1 MRQNKGSP
9 LAERCGRCFAQTRHC
24 FCDQIPELETTVKIT
39 VIRHWKERL
48 KPSNTARLAD
58 HAIPSLDLIDFG
70 APGSP
75 PWSNPDLITPNT
87 ALLFPDPDAPQA
99 EAPDHIIVVDGSW
112 AQARKMV
119 NKIPGLKALPRF
131 SIRPPA
137 TGIVRIR
144 RSPEP
149 GMVSTLEA
157 IAAVLDITEG
167 TGSGDPLRHLYQT
180 AVDAT
185 IAARGRPLHT

>member
-1 MRQNKGSP
+1 MRQNKGST
-9 LAERCGRCFAQTRHC
+9 LADRCGRCFAQTRYC
-24 FCDQIPELETTVKIT
+24 FCDEIPELRTRVKIT
-39 VIRHWKERL
+39 VVRHWKERL

-58 HAIPSLDLIDFG
+58 HAIPSLNLIDFG
-70 APGSP
+70 APGTP
-75 PWSNPDLITPNT
+75 PWNHPGLITPNS
-87 ALLFPDPDAPQA
+87 ALLFPDASAPEA
-99 EAPDHIIVVDGSW
+99 EAPEHIIVVDGSW

-119 NKIPGLKALPRF
+119 NKIPGLKALPRI
-131 SIRPPA
+131 SIEPPA
-137 TGIVRIR
+137 TDLVRIR

-167 TGSGDPLRHLYQT
+167 AGTGDPLRHLYQT